1 MPRVYGRRTLSYLHF
16 ITKSHHRLNARFYIV
31 SDIGGGFLTFN
42 IVGPLSLGPGK
53 QHVERIFHS
62 RTRGARTAVLYFF
75 FLLVSKNTGVELEET
90 NT

>member
-1 MPRVYGRRTLSYLHF
+1 M
-16 ITKSHHRLNARFYIV
+16 